1 MKEKERFRMQTS
13 RKNNSVAAPT
23 IAPISRIEWF
33 PVTAYRTAAE
43 IRGCQEMGVVCMVK
57 HFAAN
62 EQETHRARYGDVS
75 WVTEQALREIYLRPF
90 EIAVKE
96 GQSRG
101 LMTSFNRIGLKWTG
115 GDYRLLTEILRDEW
129 GFKGTVICDFNT
141 HPEYMF
147 SRQMAYAGGDL
158 NLANTPVAWVDETDV
173 GDLIVLRQCAKNVIF
188 TFANS
193 NAMNGEVIGYRMP
206 DWQIVVLIVD
216 AAIVLLL
223 AAWGVAGMLLAK
235 KKQTR
240 NDE

>member
-1 MKEKERFRMQTS
+1 
-13 RKNNSVAAPT
+13 
-23 IAPISRIEWF
+23 
-33 PVTAYRTAAE
+33 
-43 IRGCQEMGVVCMVK
+43 
-57 HFAAN
+57 
-62 EQETHRARYGDVS
+62 
-75 WVTEQALREIYLRPF
+75 
-90 EIAVKE
+90 
-96 GQSRG
+96 
-101 LMTSFNRIGLKWTG
+101 
-115 GDYRLLTEILRDEW
+115 
-129 GFKGTVICDFNT
+129 
-141 HPEYMF
+141 
-147 SRQMAYAGGDL
+147 MAYAGGDL

>member
-1 MKEKERFRMQTS
+1 MY
-13 RKNNSVAAPT
+13 SVA
-23 IAPISRIEWF
+23 IVED
-33 PVTAYRTAAE
+33 E
-43 IRGCQEMGVVCMVK
+43 
-57 HFAAN
+57 
-62 EQETHRARYGDVS
+62 
-75 WVTEQALREIYLRPF
+75 

-193 NAMNGEVIGYRMP
+193 NAMNGEVIGYRMS

>member
-1 MKEKERFRMQTS
+1 MY
-13 RKNNSVAAPT
+13 SVA
-23 IAPISRIEWF
+23 IVED
-33 PVTAYRTAAE
+33 E
-43 IRGCQEMGVVCMVK
+43 
-57 HFAAN
+57 
-62 EQETHRARYGDVS
+62 
-75 WVTEQALREIYLRPF
+75 

-147 SRQMAYAGGDL
+147 SRQMVYAGGDL

>member
-1 MKEKERFRMQTS
+1 MY
-13 RKNNSVAAPT
+13 SVA
-23 IAPISRIEWF
+23 IVED
-33 PVTAYRTAAE
+33 E
-43 IRGCQEMGVVCMVK
+43 
-57 HFAAN
+57 
-62 EQETHRARYGDVS
+62 
-75 WVTEQALREIYLRPF
+75 

-193 NAMNGEVIGYRMP
+193 NAMNGEIIGYGLSTLAIIVIVVDCVIGAGL
-206 DWQIVVLIVD
+206 VV
-216 AAIVLLL
+216 
-223 AAWGVAGMLLAK
+223 WGVFAVRGALRKSKSSGGEQA
-235 KKQTR
+235 
-240 NDE
+240 

>member
-1 MKEKERFRMQTS
+1 MY
-13 RKNNSVAAPT
+13 SVA
-23 IAPISRIEWF
+23 IVED
-33 PVTAYRTAAE
+33 E
-43 IRGCQEMGVVCMVK
+43 
-57 HFAAN
+57 
-62 EQETHRARYGDVS
+62 
-75 WVTEQALREIYLRPF
+75 

-101 LMTSFNRIGLKWTG
+101 LMTSFNRIGPKWTG

>member
-1 MKEKERFRMQTS
+1 MY
-13 RKNNSVAAPT
+13 SVA
-23 IAPISRIEWF
+23 IVED
-33 PVTAYRTAAE
+33 E
-43 IRGCQEMGVVCMVK
+43 
-57 HFAAN
+57 
-62 EQETHRARYGDVS
+62 
-75 WVTEQALREIYLRPF
+75 

-193 NAMNGEVIGYRMP
+193 NAMNGEVIGYRMS
-206 DWQIVVLIVD
+206 DWQIVVLIVN

-235 KKQTR
+235 KKETR

>member
-1 MKEKERFRMQTS
+1 MY
-13 RKNNSVAAPT
+13 SVA
-23 IAPISRIEWF
+23 IVED
-33 PVTAYRTAAE
+33 E
-43 IRGCQEMGVVCMVK
+43 
-57 HFAAN
+57 
-62 EQETHRARYGDVS
+62 
-75 WVTEQALREIYLRPF
+75 

-158 NLANTPVAWVDETDV
+158 NLARTPVAWVDETDV

>member
-1 MKEKERFRMQTS
+1 MY
-13 RKNNSVAAPT
+13 SVA
-23 IAPISRIEWF
+23 IVED
-33 PVTAYRTAAE
+33 E
-43 IRGCQEMGVVCMVK
+43 
-57 HFAAN
+57 
-62 EQETHRARYGDVS
+62 
-75 WVTEQALREIYLRPF
+75 

-223 AAWGVAGMLLAK
+223 AAWGAAGMLLAK

>member
-1 MKEKERFRMQTS
+1 MY
-13 RKNNSVAAPT
+13 SVA
-23 IAPISRIEWF
+23 IVED
-33 PVTAYRTAAE
+33 E
-43 IRGCQEMGVVCMVK
+43 
-57 HFAAN
+57 
-62 EQETHRARYGDVS
+62 
-75 WVTEQALREIYLRPF
+75 

-147 SRQMAYAGGDL
+147 SMQMAYAGGDL